1 MEDGDGTPETMRHTI
16 SILVENEFG
25 VLARVA
31 GLFSGRG
38 FNIDSLTV
46 AKTLDPSLSRITL
59 VTEGDHQIV
68 EQITKQLNKLI
79 CVLKVSD
86 FQDNPYVEREMALMK
101 VAADDRTRA
110 EILSI
115 ISIFRAKVID
125 AGPRAFVI
133 EVTGDEGKIA
143 AILDL
148 LKPLGIK
155 EIVRTGKVAVQRGLQ
170 TLSAVVA
177 DAAVEQ
183 GAKTKKESVV

>member
-1 MEDGDGTPETMRHTI
+1 MRHTI

-38 FNIDSLTV
+38 FNIDSLSV

-59 VTEGDHQIV
+59 VTEGDDRIV

-79 CVLKVSD
+79 CVIKVSD
-86 FQDNPYVEREMALMK
+86 FQDTPHVEREMALIK
-101 VAADDRTRA
+101 VAADERTRG
-110 EILSI
+110 EILNI
-115 ISIFRAKVID
+115 INIFRAKVID
-125 AGPRAFVI
+125 AGPRSFVI
-133 EVTGDEGKIA
+133 EVTGDEGKIT

-170 TLSAVVA
+170 TLSATTA
-177 DAAVEQ
+177 DNTLEQ
-183 GAKTKKESVV
+183 PRKVRRLR

>member
-1 MEDGDGTPETMRHTI
+1 MRHTI

-38 FNIDSLTV
+38 FNIDSLSV

-59 VTEGDHQIV
+59 VTEGDDRIV

-79 CVLKVSD
+79 CVIKVSD
-86 FQDNPYVEREMALMK
+86 FQDTPHVEREMALIK
-101 VAADDRTRA
+101 VAADERTRG
-110 EILSI
+110 EVLNITD
-115 ISIFRAKVID
+115 IFRAKVID
-125 AGPRAFVI
+125 AGPRSFVI
-133 EVTGDEGKIA
+133 EVTGDEGKIS

-148 LKPLGIK
+148 LRPLGVK

-170 TLSAVVA
+170 TLSATTVDNTPAQPRKVRRLR
-177 DAAVEQ
+177 
-183 GAKTKKESVV
+183 

>member
-1 MEDGDGTPETMRHTI
+1 MRHTI

-59 VTEGDHQIV
+59 VTEGDDQIV

-79 CVLKVSD
+79 CVIKVSD
-86 FQDNPYVEREMALMK
+86 FQDTSHVEREMALIK
-101 VAADDRTRA
+101 VAADERTRG
-110 EILSI
+110 EILNI
-115 ISIFRAKVID
+115 INIFRAKVID
-125 AGPRAFVI
+125 AGPRSFVI
-133 EVTGDEGKIA
+133 EVTGDEGKIT

-148 LKPLGIK
+148 LKPLGVK

-170 TLSAVVA
+170 TLSATSSDKTVELKRKIQKEKVA
-177 DAAVEQ
+177 
-183 GAKTKKESVV
+183 

>member
-1 MEDGDGTPETMRHTI
+1 MRHTI

-38 FNIDSLTV
+38 FNIDSLSV

-59 VTEGDHQIV
+59 VTEGDDQIV

-79 CVLKVSD
+79 CVIKVSD
-86 FQDNPYVEREMALMK
+86 FQDTPHVEREMALIK
-101 VAADDRTRA
+101 VAADERTRG
-110 EILSI
+110 EVLNI
-115 ISIFRAKVID
+115 IDIFRAKVID
-125 AGPRAFVI
+125 AGPRSFVI
-133 EVTGDEGKIA
+133 EVTGDEGKIS

-148 LKPLGIK
+148 LKPLGVK

-170 TLSAVVA
+170 TLSATTT
-177 DAAVEQ
+177 DNTLEQ
-183 GAKTKKESVV
+183 QRKVRRLR